1 MNPSEH
7 RRLTERW
14 RLEKMATEDLQ
25 AELDLVLENVASAGF
40 ALKVLAEAD
49 DVDEFDDAMHACADI
64 EAAAPSQGWRIVWT
78 QKAEEGIG
86 RTLHNLLKVS
96 EADATNAYWFSA
108 ARFSERVAHDPDY
121 SDPTPVDQ
129 VNIGW
134 LLATGPTDLAMDT
147 LLGIAIEAIGDLSQK
162 SKS

>member
-1 MNPSEH
+1 
-7 RRLTERW
+7 
-14 RLEKMATEDLQ
+14 MATEDLQ

-147 LLGIAIEAIGDLSQK
+147 LLGIAIEATGDLSQK